1 MRKPLYSGA
10 ALTAW
15 HALLSQGQLKAGER
29 VLIHAAAGGVG
40 VFAVQ
45 IAKAVGAYVAA
56 TAGPRNQDFLRELG
70 ADSDD

>member
-1 MRKPLYSGA
+1 MKKLLPSGGGA
-10 ALTAW
+10 HRIGTRCLT
-15 HALLSQGQLKAGER
+15 QGKLKAGER

-56 TAGPRNQDFLRELG
+56 TAAQVIRTSCATGRRSGD
-70 ADSDD
+70 